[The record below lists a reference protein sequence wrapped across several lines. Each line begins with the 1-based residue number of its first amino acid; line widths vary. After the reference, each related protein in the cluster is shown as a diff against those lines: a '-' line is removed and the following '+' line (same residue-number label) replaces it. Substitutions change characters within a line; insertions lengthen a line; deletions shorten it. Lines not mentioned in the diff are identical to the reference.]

1 MMRTSRIFVLAAAAI
16 CAGCGPTTKYYW
28 GNYSRSLYDYQQN
41 PTNQVTY
48 QAALE
53 SIIASGDQTRKVP
66 PGIYAELGYLKLSS
80 GDSEGAVA
88 LFEKE
93 KSAWPESA
101 LMMEK
106 AILNAREGKNKSPAA
121 TGVTPASLPTS

>member
-1 MMRTSRIFVLAAAAI
+1 MKASRLSILAIAVI
-16 CAGCGPTTKYYW
+16 CAGCGQTTKYYW
-28 GNYSRSLYDYQQN
+28 GNYSKSLYDYQQN
-41 PTNQVTY
+41 PTTQASH

-53 SIIASGDQTRKVP
+53 SIIASGEPTRKVP

-80 GDSEGAVA
+80 GDSGGAIA

-101 LMMEK
+101 LMMDK
-106 AILNAREGKNKSPAA
+106 AVLNAREGKDKPPAA